1 MLMKT
6 STCVKIKLCHDA
18 VKTDGVKCAILRATL
33 SQGRIFHCEKRH
45 TNVTEAVFERG
56 DILMAGEDL

>member
-1 MLMKT
+1 MK
-6 STCVKIKLCHDA
+6 IRLCHDA

-56 DILMAGEDL
+56 DILMAGEDF